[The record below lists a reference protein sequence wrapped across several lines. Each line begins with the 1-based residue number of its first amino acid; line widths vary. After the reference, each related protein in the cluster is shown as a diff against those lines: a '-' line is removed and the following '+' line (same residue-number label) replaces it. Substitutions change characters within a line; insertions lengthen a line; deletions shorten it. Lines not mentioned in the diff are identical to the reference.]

1 MFRNLQIRSK
11 LGAILVLRL
20 AALADA
26 LQQERAISSGY
37 VASRKSG
44 SYHADMMNG
53 RAAVDRGTASLR
65 KTLVRLDLSDY
76 SQLLQSLLA
85 VIADIG
91 AEPGGKDVK
100 ADIAVLVEI
109 SRAKEAASQSTS
121 LLFAA
126 LINRKFGPGEYQRFA
141 TLVGEEASSS

>member
-76 SQLLQSLLA
+76 SQRLQTDLGDASRRLDGIGNWRLSL
-85 VIADIG
+85 
-91 AEPGGKDVK
+91 
-100 ADIAVLVEI
+100 
-109 SRAKEAASQSTS
+109 
-121 LLFAA
+121 
-126 LINRKFGPGEYQRFA
+126 
-141 TLVGEEASSS
+141 